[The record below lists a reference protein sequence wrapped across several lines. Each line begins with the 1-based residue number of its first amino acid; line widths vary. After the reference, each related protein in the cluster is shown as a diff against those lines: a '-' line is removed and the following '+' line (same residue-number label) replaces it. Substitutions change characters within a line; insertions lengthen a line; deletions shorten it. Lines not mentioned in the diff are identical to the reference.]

1 MRKVQAQGHNMTYQ
15 SPDVLGTARSAG
27 TAQELSGLIGMTFV
41 PRRSVILEEE
51 ITAPMKLQQECLW
64 ELYVQEWE
72 LNLAAVPGRGVSLL
86 DFIPAISC
94 VVLYP
99 FV

>member
-1 MRKVQAQGHNMTYQ
+1 MTYQ
-15 SPDVLGTARSAG
+15 SPDTLGTAKSAG
-27 TAQELSGLIGMTFV
+27 TAKELSGLVGMTFV
-41 PRRSVILEEE
+41 PRRSVVLEDE

-64 ELYVQEWE
+64 ELYVQERE
-72 LNLAAVPGRGVSLL
+72 LNLTAVPGRAVSLL

-99 FV
+99 LV